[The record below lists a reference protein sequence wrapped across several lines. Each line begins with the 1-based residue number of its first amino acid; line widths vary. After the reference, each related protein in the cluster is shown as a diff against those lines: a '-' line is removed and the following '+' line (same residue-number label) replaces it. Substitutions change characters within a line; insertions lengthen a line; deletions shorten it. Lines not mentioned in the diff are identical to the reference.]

1 MTSQEEF
8 ITMVVKMREAQRDYK
23 EQATRGNLAVQVK
36 CETKV
41 DEWIQR
47 HIAERV
53 QLDLWTRSVKSSEL
67 AGAYNVTD
75 ETNAEEGGAA

>member
-1 MTSQEEF
+1 MSPSEEF
-8 ITMVVKMREAQRDYK
+8 ITLVVKMREAQRDYK

-36 CETKV
+36 TETKV

-67 AGAYNVTD
+67 AGVYNLTD
-75 ETNAEEGGAA
+75 EEDAEQIGGS